1 MKHAGSLSSNRQSVP
16 RTTASTNSRSPSDE
30 PQRQLRRE
38 RMVTMIDEIYDRYY
52 REARG
57 ELNAAAV
64 RGLGRVAS
72 GIHDVFEVLVGIEY
86 SAPWAA
92 RSRNAR
98 TD

>member
-1 MKHAGSLSSNRQSVP
+1 MKHAGSRASNKQCGP
-16 RTTASTNSRSPSDE
+16 RTNASTNSRSPSDE

-38 RMVTMIDEIYDRYY
+38 RIVTMIDEIYDRHY

-64 RGLGRVAS
+64 RGLGRLAR

-98 TD
+98 TH